1 MVQRVLI
8 LNYKKMKKYFL
19 KESGKEVK
27 VGDTIRKTDEMI
39 HPILGKCKS
48 TMDILITESILP
60 KLIEAG
66 IIGIKEDKP
75 TYTSEDFDIECCI
88 QKIADRMG
96 WQYNKTVGY
105 LNKIDEIYPI
115 AAFSILLREI
125 AVELDKKYENHIE
138 NSEEI
143 YTIST
148 LNGKITKVNKV
159 TIKNYRNFA
168 AFRSVNDAKI
178 ACNICK
184 KLLKQLFSN
193 KNGE

>member
-19 KESGKEVK
+19 KESGKEVE
-27 VGDTIRKTDEMI
+27 VGNTIRRAEEID

-48 TMDILITESILP
+48 TTDILVTESILP

-66 IIGIKEDKP
+66 IIGIKDDKS
-75 TYTSEDFDIECCI
+75 TCTSEDFDVECCI
-88 QKIADRMG
+88 QRIADRMD

-105 LNKIDEIYPI
+105 LNKISEIYPI

-125 AVELDKKYENHIE
+125 AVELDKKYEDHIE

-148 LNGKITKVNKV
+148 LNGKITKVNKA
-159 TIKNYRNFA
+159 TIKNYRY
-168 AFRSVNDAKI
+168 
-178 ACNICK
+178 CK
-184 KLLKQLFSN
+184 QS
-193 KNGE
+193 